1 MPAAGYA
8 SSARGYWK
16 ETSVKMLHLF
26 RGVAVAGA
34 LSCAW
39 VLSAHAATPRDQLLV
54 GMNMNNVLTL
64 DPASATGN
72 DVVPIAANLYDYVI
86 ELDPRDPTRIR
97 PAVADSWVISPDRR
111 SITFSLH
118 RGIAFQSGHPLTA
131 EDVAFSLR
139 RTLKLNRALASP
151 WKAYGFSAANVDA
164 LIRAEGPYTLTI
176 TLPRTTDP
184 KLVIYTLATSIGAV
198 VLDEKTVIAHER
210 KGDYGAAWLTTHA
223 AGSGPFTLQDWKPED
238 VMVLNRFDGYW
249 RGPAKL
255 RRVVLRHIPESQSLR
270 LMIDRNDLDV
280 AMGLSA
286 PDINALGKDPSVVVQ
301 SVASGSMYYV
311 ALSMSDPKF
320 ADKRVREA
328 IRDLI
333 DYNGINR
340 TVMPSYG
347 IAHQRPVQAGLTASL
362 PDPGYALNVSKAK
375 QLLAEAGYP
384 HGFRTNIRVLADPPF
399 LNIAT
404 SLQSTLAQAGI
415 DAEVLTGTGN
425 QVYGAM
431 RNRSFQIVVGRGG
444 GGMEPDPYSNLRA
457 LVYNPNNAESAKLT
471 NFQGWRT
478 SFFDPEINRLFERA
492 EEERDDAEQIR
503 LYQRIQQLYANDV
516 GPIFPIAQ
524 MTNTVVLAHD
534 IRGYLLS
541 PAWTTRLH
549 DVYKDR

>member
-1 MPAAGYA
+1 M
-8 SSARGYWK
+8 
-16 ETSVKMLHLF
+16 KMLHLF

-34 LSCAW
+34 LCCAW

-97 PAVADSWVISPDRR
+97 PAVADSWVIAPDRR

-198 VLDEKTVIAHER
+198 VLDEKSVLAHER
-210 KGDYGAAWLTTHA
+210 NGDYGAAWLTTHA

-286 PDINALGKDPSVVVQ
+286 PDINALSKDPSVVVQ

-503 LYQRIQQLYANDV
+503 LYQRIQQLYASDV